1 MEAEVEELLRQEG
14 IPVLMESSIKS
25 EEEDMNLTTDENSHK
40 DYIDGEQIKIESKPE
55 TLSQWTTFDADNFI
69 EAEYHEDDSLPPG
82 WTLRRSSRHLVSM
95 KTREGRRLAGRRQAL
110 QYLIQKGHPEEERD
124 RMRTAM
130 AQDGWMR
137 DKNLPEGWIYKE
149 ISFPCKSRPGSQA
162 RQMAILSS
170 EGAKFNSFKLA
181 KEFMQV
187 SLAYDQSDVNK
198 IDQLMKAKA
207 SKRREHFYDWLEDK
221 ALPQGWKVKHNAN
234 SKGSFFLSPGLHML
248 SGDKATLLFM
258 IKEKY
263 PSNDIQHMRDYMI
276 ANGWNVSSN
285 LPSNWIFYLGPSEVS
300 LNLILLSEAGHCFES
315 YKAAQLHLELE
326 LNKDHIV
333 RFAAFIE
340 EVSKQRRKDIHSD
353 WSEDKS
359 LPDGWKIKFNPG
371 VKLFLSPDGEMLSC
385 ERSALQ
391 HMIKVKYCKE
401 DIHKM
406 RNFMR
411 TIGWMTSPNLPVGWI
426 YTRKFKAS
434 VIVIVSDEGLLF
446 ESFKAAQL
454 SVELKANHEA
464 VSNLNKFICD
474 ITKQKKI
481 ETRDKCDDDQEHGI
495 KTSNLRPTVKRNMN
509 KSYECNKN
517 LPPGWLKLDGRVPF
531 FVAPDGSQS
540 MGRLQALKH
549 MKDLRVS
556 QSDMHRFMESFVEDG
571 WEYNSFLPKSWI
583 AKTVF
588 HGHQK
593 KVSLLTD
600 QFILIQG
607 ETEIHK
613 MLESSNRLTEE
624 EILGVKMFLE
634 MLAARQREELWDW
647 QVAST
652 LPKGWRTRVS
662 GKTKVLF
669 LSPDGQQFDSRAKGL
684 QHLTREGFGQQEVTD
699 MKKFVIDN
707 EGWEENPNL
716 PSDWIYKDLKSMY
729 PRILTRE
736 GEYLRSFEAA
746 TKHMMQH
753 NYNDSD
759 FGNINKFQQEIR
771 KRRRVLKYT
780 WVKSDL
786 LPEGWKQ
793 RLSGSNLYLLSP
805 DLSQFQ
811 GARAALKCMDSGAF
825 SQEDRRIM
833 EKSLKKNINHG

>member
-1 MEAEVEELLRQEG
+1 MEELLRQEG
-14 IPVLMESSIKS
+14 IPFFMESSIKN
-25 EEEDMNLTTDENSHK
+25 EEEEIDSTTNENSHQE
-40 DYIDGEQIKIESKPE
+40 YINGEQIKIESKPE
-55 TLSQWTTFDADNFI
+55 TLSQWTTFNADNFI
-69 EAEYHEDDSLPPG
+69 EAEYHEDVSLPPG

-110 QYLIQKGHPEEERD
+110 QYLIQQGHPEEDRD

-130 AQDGWMR
+130 AQDGWLR
-137 DKNLPEGWIYKE
+137 DKNLPVGWIYKE
-149 ISFPCKSRPGSQA
+149 VSFPCKSRPGSLA
-162 RQMAILSS
+162 RQMTILSS

-187 SLAYDQSDVNK
+187 SLAYDQSDVAK

-221 ALPQGWKVKHNAN
+221 DLPQGWKVKHNTN

-263 PSNDIQHMRDYMI
+263 PYNDIQQMREYMI
-276 ANGWNVSSN
+276 TNGWNVSSN

-300 LNLILLSEAGHCFES
+300 LNVILLSEAGHCFES
-315 YKAAQLHLELE
+315 YKSAQLYLELE
-326 LNKDHIV
+326 LDKDYSV
-333 RFAAFIE
+333 RFIEFIQ

-353 WSEDKS
+353 WSEDKT

-371 VKLFLSPDGEMLSC
+371 LKLFLSPDGEMLNC

-391 HMIKVKYCKE
+391 HMIKGKYCQE
-401 DIHKM
+401 EVNKM
-406 RNFMR
+406 KYFMR
-411 TIGWMTSPNLPVGWI
+411 TIGWMTSTNLPAGWI

-434 VIVIVSDEGLLF
+434 VIVIVSDEGVLF

-454 SVELKANHEA
+454 SLELKADNEA

-474 ITKQKKI
+474 MTKQKRI
-481 ETRDKCDDDQEHGI
+481 ETREKCDDEQENNL
-495 KTSNLRPTVKRNMN
+495 KPSNLRPNVKRNMN
-509 KSYECNKN
+509 KSYEGNKN

-540 MGRLQALKH
+540 MGRMQALKH
-549 MKDLRVS
+549 MKDLKVS
-556 QSDMHRFMESFVEDG
+556 QSDIHRFIESFVEDG
-571 WEYNSFLPKSWI
+571 WEYNSFLPKTWI

-613 MLESSNRLTEE
+613 MLVSSKTLTEE
-624 EILGVKMFLE
+624 DILGVKMFLE

-652 LPKGWRTRVS
+652 LPKGWKTRVS

-669 LSPDGQQFDSRAKGL
+669 LAPDGQQFDSRAKGL
-684 QHLTREGFGQQEVTD
+684 QHLTREGFSPEEVAD
-699 MKKFVIDN
+699 MKRFVINN
-707 EGWEENPNL
+707 EGWEEHPNL
-716 PSDWIYKDLKSMY
+716 PSDWIYKDVQSRY

-736 GEYLRSFEAA
+736 GEYLHSFEAA

-753 NYNDSD
+753 NYTDSD
-759 FGNINKFQQEIR
+759 FGNINKFQQEIS
-771 KRRRVLKYT
+771 KRRRVLKHM

-793 RLSGSNLYLLSP
+793 RLSGSRLYLLSP

-811 GARAALKCMDSGAF
+811 GARAALKYMGSGPF

-833 EKSLKKNINHG
+833 EKLYQKNANHG